1 MADREKLDGIK
12 AVIFDLDGTL
22 IDTERIYR
30 QVWPKALKDMGIDM
44 KLEQYLGLRSLGRP
58 FALNQLRQWYGED
71 FDYDQAR
78 AIRKVYFEE
87 YIGVHGIQKKAGA
100 IELLEYLHSKE
111 IVTAIATATDIERA
125 TQYMK
130 MAGIDGYFDK
140 IISATMVER
149 GKPAPDVY
157 KYACEQLGFEPSMC
171 VAVEDA
177 PNGIK
182 SASAAG
188 CTVIMVPDQTGVE
201 ADFENMLY
209 ACVDKLDDICEL
221 I

>member
-1 MADREKLDGIK
+1 MSDLRWEDIK

-44 KLEQYLGLRSLGRP
+44 KLEQYLGLRSLGKP

-71 FDYDQAR
+71 FDYDKAR
-78 AIRKVYFEE
+78 SIRKVYFEK
-87 YIGVHGIQKKAGA
+87 YIGEHGIQKKAGA
-100 IELLEYLHSKE
+100 IELLEFLHGKG

-125 TQYMK
+125 TQYME

-140 IISATMVER
+140 VISATMVER

-157 KYACEQLGFEPSMC
+157 RYACEQVGFEPSEC
-171 VAVEDA
+171 IAVEDA
-177 PNGIK
+177 PNGVK
-182 SASAAG
+182 SAYAAG
-188 CTVIMVPDQTGVE
+188 CHVIMVPDQTGVE
-201 ADFENMLY
+201 QEFEHMLY
-209 ACVDKLDDICEL
+209 ASVEKLDDICTCL
-221 I
+221 